1 MPRWENPKNDGNQI
15 HTREPLGYHDISLAR
30 FHDVSCTFSP
40 KTKETKWSHP
50 ILWDISVQRVG
61 DHFINTATQTNQR
74 SKGVPRHKGVILPG
88 AKVLFEA
95 VFVFHLCCDLW
106 SMPPK
111 LLHFGNLAMVI
122 GEVLPTIG
130 TGFVR
135 LLAVS
140 SGYVVS
146 PNQIDNQ
153 LVDHLGFKLK
163 PNTECGTPT

>member
-1 MPRWENPKNDGNQI
+1 MRKSEEWRQPNSHPRTIG
-15 HTREPLGYHDISLAR
+15 ISLAR

-61 DHFINTATQTNQR
+61 DHFITATQTNQR
-74 SKGVPRHKGVILPG
+74 IKGVPRHKGVILLG

-106 SMPPK
+106 SPPK
-111 LLHFGNLAMVI
+111 LLHFGHLAMVSY
-122 GEVLPTIG
+122 GNWRSSAKDWYWFCQDFWL
-130 TGFVR
+130 
-135 LLAVS
+135 S

-146 PNQIDNQ
+146 PNQIDHQ
-153 LVDHLGFKLK
+153 LVDHLGFKLR